1 MNIHYKIVEV
11 WPSDH
16 LIVAR
21 YWTDVI
27 TEEYLNSSA
36 DDPNNRNPDGSIR
49 RCRSDVSITLPVP
62 TPTGKELE
70 DIIIRNAPSY
80 WLKTLED
87 VMDPFV
93 DTSMNE
99 LLNIRGQ
106 TFKVEMEEPKYYPPS
121 ISDQEIEKLIESLQ
135 NKQ

>member
-27 TEEYLNSSA
+27 TEQYLDSNQGTK
-36 DDPNNRNPDGSIR
+36 DDGTPA
-49 RCRSDVSITLPVP
+49 RCRSDVSITLPIP
-62 TPTGKELE
+62 APTGQELE
-70 DIIIRNAPSY
+70 DLIMRNAPSF

-87 VMDPFV
+87 VHNPEI
-93 DTSMNE
+93 DTSMTNIQS
-99 LLNIRGQ
+99 LLGQ
-106 TFKVEMEEPKYYPPS
+106 TFVKEVDLNASNNTE
-121 ISDQEIEKLIESLQ
+121 ILSDDEIQKLIQKFNTEQ
-135 NKQ
+135 K